1 MPCVIRQK
9 EDNIDMKELSKIAL
23 AVEPSSTMAIDTLFK
38 QMKAEGQDVI
48 GFGAGEPDFN
58 TPDYIKEA
66 GIAAIEHNETRYTP
80 SSGTVELRKA
90 ICQRLKADCGV
101 EYTPQ
106 QISVSNGAKPCVYV
120 ALRALINPGDEVIL
134 PSPYWVSYSELIKMT
149 GGVPVIVETREAD
162 HFKLTAQELRDAITP
177 KTKAMILNNP
187 SNPTGMMYSRKELEE
202 IAKVCVEQDI
212 YVICDEIYY
221 HLVYDGEE
229 FVSLAS
235 ISPEIK
241 ERTLLVNGVSK
252 SYAMTGWRIGYVAAN
267 DKVSKVIANYLSHC
281 TGSPSSISQKAAVT
295 ALTASQ
301 ESVEVMR
308 KAFERRRDYMVE
320 RMNSIEGV
328 SCIKPHGAF
337 YVMMNIEKLI
347 GQELHGVVIRDADDF
362 GNLFLKYGKVAVVPG
377 TGFGA
382 PTFVR
387 WSYATSIE
395 NIKEGLNRLERF
407 LKGET
412 I

>member
-1 MPCVIRQK
+1 
-9 EDNIDMKELSKIAL
+9 MKALSKIAAGVSPSATL
-23 AVEPSSTMAIDTLFK
+23 AVSALAK
-38 QMKAEGQDVI
+38 KMKAEGKDVI
-48 GFGAGEPDFN
+48 GFGAGEPDFA
-58 TPDYIKEA
+58 TPDRISYA
-66 GIAAIEHNETRYTP
+66 GVRAICDGKTRYTP
-80 SSGTVELRKA
+80 AAGMIELRQA
-90 ICQRLKADCGV
+90 ICDRAKADYGL
-101 EYTPQ
+101 EYEPTQ
-106 QISVSNGAKPCVYV
+106 AVVASGAKHMVYI
-120 ALRALINPGDEVIL
+120 ALAALVDPGDEVIV
-134 PSPYWVSYSELIKMT
+134 PAPYWVSYYEMVRLFGGAPVVVNVSEEQ
-149 GGVPVIVETREAD
+149 G
-162 HFKLTAQELRDAITP
+162 FQLTPEQLEHAITD
-177 KTKAMILNNP
+177 KTKAIILNNP
-187 SNPTGMMYSRKELEE
+187 SNPTGAVYPKEALK
-202 IAKVCVEQDI
+202 AVADVCVKHDLYI
-212 YVICDEIYY
+212 ISDEIYDK
-221 HLVYDGEE
+221 LVYDGVP
-229 FVSLAS
+229 FTSVAALSD
-235 ISPEIK
+235 EIK
-241 ERTLLVNGVSK
+241 AHTILINGVSK
-252 SYAMTGWRIGYVAAN
+252 TYAMTGWRIGYVAAN
-267 DKVSKVIANYLSHC
+267 DQVSKVIANYLSHC

>member
-1 MPCVIRQK
+1 M
-9 EDNIDMKELSKIAL
+9 SKIIGIDL
-23 AVEPSSTMAIDTLFK
+23 GTTNSCVAVMEGGEPVVIPN
-38 QMKAEGQDVI
+38 AEG
-48 GFGAGEPDFN
+48 AR
-58 TPDYIKEA
+58 T
-66 GIAAIEHNETRYTP
+66 TP
-80 SSGTVELRKA
+80 SVVGFTKTGERLVGQVAKRQAITNPDNTVSSIKRQMGTDHKVTLNGK
-90 ICQRLKADCGV
+90 

-267 DKVSKVIANYLSHC
+267 DQVSKVIANYLSHC